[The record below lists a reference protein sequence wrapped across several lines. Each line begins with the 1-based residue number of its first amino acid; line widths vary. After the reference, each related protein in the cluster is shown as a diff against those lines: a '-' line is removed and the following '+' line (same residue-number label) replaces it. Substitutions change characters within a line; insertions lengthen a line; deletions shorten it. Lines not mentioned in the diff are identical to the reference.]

1 MSSSVETPDQESLM
15 KEAPPGPSDDQR
27 STRAE
32 RIALVGLVASA
43 LYVLSVSWRRW
54 PDAVIDA
61 GHQLYTAW
69 RLSEGALLYR
79 DVGCL
84 YGPLS
89 SYVNALLFRLFGSG
103 MMVLVWAN
111 LVVYATILFLTYRLF
126 RAAYG
131 ALGALVV
138 CALFVWIF
146 SFNQLVPVGNYTYAL
161 PYAHE
166 STHGVLITL
175 LLIGAAER
183 WIHQARTGQALRLGL
198 LCGLCLVLKPE
209 FMVASGLVM
218 AAAVGLRWRQRKPL
232 RPAEILAWTLAAL
245 SPMALFLGWFW
256 RQVPFAA
263 AFRSANQAWWTVFV
277 DGVHAQVWKGF
288 AGTDA
293 PVSNLG
299 SLLIATSVLLGGV
312 VMLWLGA
319 RLIARGV
326 VAGGLLVVLPC
337 ALAVSQVD
345 WMRAASF
352 VPLTLLLVIAVRLIG
367 LFRPGRLALS
377 GRDSL
382 GLLLSLAALALL
394 ARMFLNPR
402 VYHFGFYQAALA
414 TMVVVAE
421 LIGLLR
427 RVASKSR
434 IAVGMTAA
442 CVGMVLVAACVD
454 LHLRARQFY
463 SLRTLAVG
471 AGRDQFLT
479 FSPRQDAGG
488 LMVKS
493 LVEELDRLTGQGR
506 LLVVPE
512 GLMVNYL
519 ARRKSPVVEWIFI
532 DLTLANGAE
541 TRLVERL
548 AADPPDYVVLLSRDL
563 REHGIT
569 RFGAFGQPGHELIS
583 YFERQYRTLRQFG
596 GDPFDGDTPGAR
608 LLGLVNSQHE

>member
-1 MSSSVETPDQESLM
+1 MSSPAEIPDQESPI
-15 KEAPPGPSDDQR
+15 KEASVPPER
-27 STRAE
+27 SNGKHLARAE
-32 RIALVGLVASA
+32 RIAVVGLVASA

-89 SYVNALLFRLFGSG
+89 SYVNALLFRVFGPG

-111 LVVYATILFLTYRLF
+111 LVVYAAILFLSYRLF

-138 CALFVWIF
+138 CGLFVWIF

-166 STHGVLITL
+166 STHGILITL
-175 LLIGAAER
+175 LLVGAAER
-183 WIHQARTGQALRLGL
+183 WIHQARTAQALGLGL
-198 LCGLCLVLKPE
+198 LCGLCLILKPE
-209 FMVASGLVM
+209 FMLASGLVM
-218 AAAVGLRWRQRKPL
+218 VAAVGMRWRLGKPV
-232 RPAEILAWTLAAL
+232 RPAEILAWMLAAL
-245 SPMALFLGWFW
+245 APMAFFLGWFW
-256 RQVPFAA
+256 RHVPLSA
-263 AFRSANQAWWTVFV
+263 AFRSANQAWWTVLV
-277 DGVHAQVWKGF
+277 QGVHTQVWQSF

-293 PVSNLG
+293 PVNHLV
-299 SLLIATSVLLGGV
+299 SLLLASATFLGGV
-312 VMLWLGA
+312 VLLWLGA

-326 VAGGLLVVLPC
+326 VAGALLVALPC

-352 VPLTLLLVIAVRLIG
+352 VPLTLLLVVAARLVG
-367 LFRPGRLALS
+367 LFRPGRSAWL

-421 LIGLLR
+421 LIALLR
-427 RVASKSR
+427 RAASTSR
-434 IAVGMTAA
+434 IAVGVTSACLGLVLCAA
-442 CVGMVLVAACVD
+442 CAD

-463 SLRTLAVG
+463 SLRTLPVG
-471 AGRDQFLT
+471 AGRDQFLA
-479 FSPRQDAGG
+479 FSPRQDADG

-493 LVEELDRLTGQGR
+493 VVEELHRLPSEGR

-563 REHGIT
+563 REHGIA
-569 RFGAFGQPGHELIS
+569 RFGASGQPGHELLA
-583 YFERQYRTLRQFG
+583 YFGRRYRILRQFG
-596 GDPFDGDTPGAR
+596 GDPFDVDTRGAW
-608 LLGLVNSQHE
+608 LMGLVQP